1 MWEASGGPI
10 NGQGSSAAGGWMRR
24 TVPLPLVS
32 MRLKLGSHRWVTN
45 EGYLM
50 MKQLRRAMLVGILAL
65 GVVACGGD
73 GETDAAPKA
82 EGGDV
87 EGEVL
92 VFAAASLTD
101 AFGDIKT
108 AFEEDNPD
116 AEVQLNFGGSSAL
129 REQILAGAPADVF
142 ASANES
148 NMADVVDADRRSRL
162 VAAKTR
168 TSTVS
173 WVSEPTRCTSPCCRA
188 RNSLA

>member
-1 MWEASGGPI
+1 
-10 NGQGSSAAGGWMRR
+10 MRR

-50 MKQLRRAMLVGILAL
+50 MKQLRRALLVGILAL

-92 VFAAASLTD
+92 VCAAASLTD
-101 AFGDIKT
+101 AFGDLT
-108 AFEEDNPD
+108 PAVDEANPD
-116 AEVQLNFGGSSAL
+116 AEERLHIN
-129 REQILAGAPADVF
+129 GA
-142 ASANES
+142 
-148 NMADVVDADRRSRL
+148 
-162 VAAKTR
+162 
-168 TSTVS
+168 
-173 WVSEPTRCTSPCCRA
+173 
-188 RNSLA
+188 